1 MDGLHDIEIFHRTHA
16 TLCCSVRTPKTLQSN
31 KNKNKMRTVSSGCAS
46 KLSVVVEGKLKM
58 IKLISDTLDVNQLI
72 SDMIQCTYVRTRYAI
87 KSSVALEIATIA
99 SFPIAFTS
107 LSNFNILRTRP

>member
-1 MDGLHDIEIFHRTHA
+1 
-16 TLCCSVRTPKTLQSN
+16 
-31 KNKNKMRTVSSGCAS
+31 MRTVSSGWANAS

-107 LSNFNILRTRP
+107 LSNFNILRTRPWRLWGRKDFELLRFES